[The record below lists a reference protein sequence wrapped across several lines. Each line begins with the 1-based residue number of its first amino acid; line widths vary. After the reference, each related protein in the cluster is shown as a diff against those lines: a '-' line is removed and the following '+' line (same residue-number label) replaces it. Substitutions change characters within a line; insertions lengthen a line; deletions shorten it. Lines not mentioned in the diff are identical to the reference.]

1 MRTEFFN
8 IPAEI
13 LDAVSKRLEQW
24 QSINLVERLW
34 TKDATLWK
42 KDPKDHKELADRLGW
57 LQLPFE
63 IKTGISEFEI
73 FANSVKTKFSHVLL
87 LGMGGSSLCPE
98 VLSKTFGSSEGYPLL
113 SIVDT
118 THPQVIRDI
127 EDKYDLT
134 KTLFIMASKSGGTA
148 ETLSFFYRFY
158 DALGKII
165 DNPGDNFIA
174 LTDPGTSLEKLAI
187 EKKFLKT
194 FSTPTEVGGR
204 YSALTPFGLVPA
216 ALMGINLDNF
226 AYECSE
232 FANTIKS
239 TNLQDNLGV
248 YLGALIGECSLNGI
262 DKLPFFVSPQI
273 SSYPQWVEQLVAES
287 TGKEGKGILPVEGEH
302 FSDISN
308 YGRDRLFIFTF
319 LDGDSNFELSNHFE
333 KVKYSGFPILKT
345 TFQNK
350 YQLAA
355 ELFKWEVATAISGIV
370 LQINPFDQPDVQ
382 IAKTLAN
389 EGLAEYQKNGSL
401 PKSEPNAVFENI
413 EVYADSTSDSLSETI
428 SSFMSNLLNDE
439 YVALLNFVSYGD
451 AIEKA
456 ISQIRKNLFE
466 KYKVTITNGFG
477 PRFLHSTGQLHKGGS
492 SKCRFIQITSEI
504 QNDVEVP
511 NKGYSFGTL
520 ITAQALGDL
529 KALKNNKRKCMR
541 INIKESL
548 VESLKIIANS
558 I

>member
-13 LDAVSKRLEQW
+13 LDAVSKRLEHW

-34 TKDATLWK
+34 AKDAELWK
-42 KDPKDHKELADRLGW
+42 EDPKDHKELADRLGW

-63 IKTGISEFEI
+63 MKSGISEFEI
-73 FANSVKTKFSHVLL
+73 FANSVKTKFNHVLL

-98 VLSKTFGSSEGYPLL
+98 VLSKTFGSSEGCPSL

-118 THPQVIRDI
+118 THPQVIKEI
-127 EDKYDLT
+127 EDKYDFS
-134 KTLFIMASKSGGTA
+134 KVLFIMASKSGGTA

-158 DALGKII
+158 DSLSKII

-194 FSTPTEVGGR
+194 FSTPSEVGGR

-216 ALMGINLDNF
+216 ALMGIDLENF

-232 FANTIKS
+232 FANTTKS
-239 TNLQDNLGV
+239 TNLQENPVV
-248 YLGALIGECSLNGI
+248 YLGALIGECSLKGI

-308 YGRDRLFIFTF
+308 YGKDRLFIFTF
-319 LDGDSNFELSNHFE
+319 LEGDNNFELSNHFE
-333 KVKYSGFPILKT
+333 KVKNGGFPILKT

-413 EVYADSTSDSLSETI
+413 EVYSGSTSDSLSETI

-439 YVALLNFVSYGD
+439 YVALLNFVPYGD
-451 AIEKA
+451 DIEKA
-456 ISQIRKNLFE
+456 IAQIRKNLFE
-466 KYKVTITNGFG
+466 KYQVTITNGFG

-529 KALKNNKRKCMR
+529 KALKNNQRKCMR
-541 INIKESL
+541 INITGNL

>member
-13 LDAVSKRLEQW
+13 LDAVSKRLELW

-34 TKDATLWK
+34 AKDAELWK
-42 KDPKDHKELADRLGW
+42 EDPKDHKELADRLGW

-63 IKTGISEFEI
+63 MKSGISEFEI
-73 FANSVKTKFSHVLL
+73 FANSVKTKFNHVLL

-98 VLSKTFGSSEGYPLL
+98 VLSKTFGSSEAYPSL

-118 THPQVIRDI
+118 THPQVIKEI
-127 EDKYDLT
+127 EDKYDFS
-134 KTLFIMASKSGGTA
+134 KVLFLMASKSGGTA

-158 DALGKII
+158 DSLSKII

-194 FSTPTEVGGR
+194 FSTPSEVGGR

-216 ALMGINLDNF
+216 ALMGIDLENF

-232 FANTIKS
+232 FANTTKS
-239 TNLQDNLGV
+239 TNLQENPGV
-248 YLGALIGECSLNGI
+248 YLGALIGECSLKGI

-308 YGRDRLFIFTF
+308 YGKDRLFIFTF
-319 LDGDSNFELSNHFE
+319 LEGDNNFELSNHFE
-333 KVKYSGFPILKT
+333 KVKNGGLPILKT

-439 YVALLNFVSYGD
+439 YVALLNFVPYGD
-451 AIEKA
+451 DIEKA
-456 ISQIRKNLFE
+456 IAQIRKNLFE
-466 KYKVTITNGFG
+466 KYQVTITNGFG

-529 KALKNNKRKCMR
+529 KALKNNQRKCMR
-541 INIKESL
+541 INITGNL

>member
-8 IPAEI
+8 IPPEI
-13 LDAVSKRLEQW
+13 LDAVSKRLEHW

-34 TKDATLWK
+34 AKDAALWK
-42 KDPKDHKELADRLGW
+42 EDPKDHKELADRLGW

-63 IKTGISEFEI
+63 MKSGISEFEI
-73 FANSVKTKFSHVLL
+73 FANSVKTKFNHVLL

-98 VLSKTFGSSEGYPLL
+98 VLSKTFGSSEGYPSL

-118 THPQVIRDI
+118 THPQVIKEI
-127 EDKYDLT
+127 EDKYDFS
-134 KTLFIMASKSGGTA
+134 KVLFIMASKSGGTA

-158 DALGKII
+158 DSLNKII

-194 FSTPTEVGGR
+194 FSTPSEVGGR

-216 ALMGINLDNF
+216 ALMGIDLENF

-232 FANTIKS
+232 FANTTKS
-239 TNLQDNLGV
+239 TNLQENPGV
-248 YLGALIGECSLNGI
+248 YFGALIGECSLKGI

-308 YGRDRLFIFTF
+308 YGKDRLFIFTF
-319 LDGDSNFELSNHFE
+319 LEGDNNFELSNHFE
-333 KVKYSGFPILKT
+333 KVKNGGFPILKT

-413 EVYADSTSDSLSETI
+413 EVYSGSTSDSLSETI

-439 YVALLNFVSYGD
+439 YVALLNFVPYGD
-451 AIEKA
+451 DIEKA
-456 ISQIRKNLFE
+456 IAQIRKNLFE
-466 KYKVTITNGFG
+466 KYQVTITNGFG

-492 SKCRFIQITSEI
+492 SECRFIQITSEI

-529 KALKNNKRKCMR
+529 KALKNNQRKCMR
-541 INIKESL
+541 INIKGNL